1 MVKMKITKIKKQKRR
16 KNRYNLYVDGEFFEG
31 VDENT
36 VVKLNLYKGKVVEKG
51 DLERIRKVEI
61 EEKLHDKVLRLI
73 SRFPKTEKELKDYIL
88 KKGYSKEISQK
99 EINRLKE
106 YDLIDDDNYVENY
119 VKSNRKYS
127 IRMLK
132 NKLYKKGVPGKIIEK
147 HLSVEDIQ
155 KKELKI
161 LKKLAKKKF
170 KRVDTLG
177 EKEQKEKVFAY
188 LARKG
193 FNFDDINKIVKK
205 ILRDKRSSNE
215 N

>member
-1 MVKMKITKIKKQKRR
+1 MKITKIKKQKRR

-147 HLSVEDIQ
+147 HLSGEDIQ

>member
-1 MVKMKITKIKKQKRR
+1 MKITKIKKQKRR